1 MDFFL
6 KCLVFYYAIEASG
19 INVDVT
25 IVKIIN
31 FKLDLIPENESRI
44 LTSGKPLLSVQK
56 INQPSEVLQIRQ
68 QQKSR

>member
-1 MDFFL
+1 MKKMFEICLFMDFFL

-31 FKLDLIPENESRI
+31 FKLDLFLKMNPES
-44 LTSGKPLLSVQK
+44 
-56 INQPSEVLQIRQ
+56 
-68 QQKSR
+68 